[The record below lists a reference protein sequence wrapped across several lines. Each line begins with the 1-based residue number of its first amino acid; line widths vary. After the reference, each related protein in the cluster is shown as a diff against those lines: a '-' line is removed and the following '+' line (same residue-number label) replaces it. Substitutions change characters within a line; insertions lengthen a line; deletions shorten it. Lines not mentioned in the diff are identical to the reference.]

1 MLRKLLKYELK
12 ATSRIFLPMYG
23 LLLLFSIAMLIMFKN
38 TSGNFGT
45 TPMAIIGFLIG
56 LGYTVLVTAIFVMTI
71 VISIQRFNHNLLGH
85 EGYLSF
91 TLPATIA
98 QHIWAKLLI
107 SCLWVILSCIAL
119 VISIMIMSANDNMM
133 RVFSSIFS
141 SIGKATQMY
150 GGSVWTMGF
159 SLLAVVVTSLLEC
172 VLGVYMAIAVG
183 SLCPKHRVLTGIGA
197 YTLGGIIQGIV
208 GYFCFKGFDRAT
220 SANGIL
226 AGWFQTLSVSENISQ
241 LEIDIREMHM
251 FSIALGG
258 TAIFFLV
265 FCAIFFVITHQ
276 ILKNHLNLQ

>member
-23 LLLLFSIAMLIMFKN
+23 LLFLFSIALLIMFKN
-38 TSGNFGT
+38 TSGTWGT

-56 LGYTVLVTAIFVMTI
+56 IGYTVLVTAIFVMTV
-71 VISIQRFNHNLLGH
+71 VISIQRFNRNLLGH
-85 EGYLSF
+85 EGYLSL
-91 TLPATIA
+91 TLPTTIA
-98 QHIWAKLLI
+98 QHIWAKLLV
-107 SCLWVILSCIAL
+107 SCLWVILSCVAL

-133 RVFSSIFS
+133 RVLSSIFS

-159 SLLAVVVTSLLEC
+159 SLLAVIVTALLQC
-172 VLGVYMAIAVG
+172 ILGVYMAIAVG

-197 YTLGGIIQGIV
+197 YALGGIVQGTA
-208 GYFCFKGFDRAT
+208 GYFLFKGFDR
-220 SANGIL
+220 ANGIL
-226 AGWFQTLSVSENISQ
+226 AGWFQTLSVSENVSQ
-241 LEIDIREMHM
+241 VEIDIREMHM
-251 FSIALGG
+251 FSIALGSM
-258 TAIFFLV
+258 AIFFLV